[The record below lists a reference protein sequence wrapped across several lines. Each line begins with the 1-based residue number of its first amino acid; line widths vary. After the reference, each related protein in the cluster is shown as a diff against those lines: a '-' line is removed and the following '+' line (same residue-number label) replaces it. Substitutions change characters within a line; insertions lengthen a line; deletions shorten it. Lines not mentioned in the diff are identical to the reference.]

1 MPPALNSHELIP
13 AHTPK
18 EGRIGRENGRERER
32 CRVREE
38 KTEVKEDPKK
48 KDIIKLC
55 VRVHRTSILWKK
67 DMSTILL

>member
-1 MPPALNSHELIP
+1 M
-13 AHTPK
+13 
-18 EGRIGRENGRERER
+18 GRENGGERER

-38 KTEVKEDPKK
+38 KTEVKEDPRK

>member
-13 AHTPK
+13 ALTPK
-18 EGRIGRENGRERER
+18 EGRMGRENGGERER
-32 CRVREE
+32 WRVREE
-38 KTEVKEDPKK
+38 KTEVKEDPRK

-55 VRVHRTSILWKK
+55 VRVHRTSIFWKK

>member
-1 MPPALNSHELIP
+1 M
-13 AHTPK
+13 
-18 EGRIGRENGRERER
+18 GRENEGERER
-32 CRVREE
+32 WRVREE
-38 KTEVKEDPKK
+38 KTEVKEDPRK